1 MVIMLLKVGINKKG
15 INSNVDTYVFNE
27 TFFSSDIEMI
37 QKKAEQFVSS
47 IPEEYDE
54 IELYQYDINC
64 ISRIEYMEVIKAF
77 IFSKKDFEVY
87 QMLYN
92 DAQKYIRHR
101 IK

>member
-1 MVIMLLKVGINKKG
+1 MLLKVGINKKG
-15 INSNVDTYVFNE
+15 INSNVDTYIFNE
-27 TFFSSDIEMI
+27 TFLFSDVEMI
-37 QKKAEQFVSS
+37 QEKAKEFVSS

-54 IELYQYDINC
+54 IQLYQYDINC

-77 IFSKKDFEVY
+77 ILSKKDFKVY
-87 QMLYN
+87 QMVYDN